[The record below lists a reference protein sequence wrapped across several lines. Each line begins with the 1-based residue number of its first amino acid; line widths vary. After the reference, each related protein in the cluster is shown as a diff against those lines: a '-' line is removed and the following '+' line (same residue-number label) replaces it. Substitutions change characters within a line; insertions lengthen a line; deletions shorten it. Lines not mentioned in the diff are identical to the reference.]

1 MGSFSVQGGSSNNDN
16 YWSQFPT
23 HGPGAPGYM
32 PASNGAPPGYIPPGQ
47 LYGGGASDPRVTTQ
61 PMPSQPGPS
70 DGGGAQG
77 DYQQEFLQAA
87 QELGISP
94 QQFRSNPA
102 VMDQVTN
109 YLNQKYPGQNWT
121 NGGARAG
128 DWVSA
133 NGQGFDVL
141 PAGDA
146 NWQWLSDPANST
158 AGSTGN
164 LGAIGAGAGL
174 AGSAFG
180 LAPGQSVM
188 DLVRNLPGYQFARDE
203 AMNSIQRGAAAHGTL
218 LTGGLQKR
226 LGEVIGNAVAG
237 PAYQSQV
244 GNLFNLA
251 TLGENAAAGTGAAM
265 GQYGNNASNLITGIG
280 NSQAAGTAAGGAA
293 WGNALGN
300 LGNIAASSYAATH
313 PPNPYNANQYGYNP
327 NGVNGYGVNMINP
340 DNG

>member
-32 PASNGAPPGYIPPGQ
+32 PASDNGFSTTGVSGTGAHMVNGQ
-47 LYGGGASDPRVTTQ
+47 PTTYDPVASTQ
-61 PMPSQPGPS
+61 PMPSQQGT
-70 DGGGAQG
+70 GGAQGVGGG
-77 DYQQEFLQAA
+77 DYQQEFLQSA

-94 QQFRSNPA
+94 QQFRSNSA

-158 AGSTGN
+158 AGAGGMN
-164 LGAIGAGAGL
+164 LGALGAGAGL

-251 TLGENAAAGTGAAM
+251 GLGENAAAMTGNAM
-265 GQYGNNASNLITGIG
+265 GAYGNNASN
-280 NSQAAGTAAGGAA
+280 
-293 WGNALGN
+293 
-300 LGNIAASSYAATH
+300 
-313 PPNPYNANQYGYNP
+313 
-327 NGVNGYGVNMINP
+327 
-340 DNG
+340 